1 MNSWYVYL
9 LECADKSLYCGITTS
24 LTRRLDE
31 HNTSDKG
38 AKYTRTRR
46 PVRMVWSKEV
56 KDRSEASKEEA
67 RIKKLTRKEKLQLV
81 SAHQTSFVYT
91 MIKTKK

>member
-38 AKYTRTRR
+38 AKYTRKRR
-46 PVRMVWSKEV
+46 PVKLVWSKEV

-81 SAHQTSFVYT
+81 STHQTSFVYA